1 MYSCKHWSF
10 QLCFRRISDCSTFL
24 VGLRVLLIK
33 PIEFECTD
41 FIFHYFIYTD
51 CTLQVGNK
59 KNDTEMQRYVRQ
71 NFELQLY
78 LFQEMIKAMNYYLD
92 LSVQYGPNLS
102 NLDENN
108 IADILLT

>member
-1 MYSCKHWSF
+1 MN
-10 QLCFRRISDCSTFL
+10 
-24 VGLRVLLIK
+24 VLIL
-33 PIEFECTD
+33 F
-41 FIFHYFIYTD
+41 FIILYIQIALYK
-51 CTLQVGNK
+51 LEIK

-78 LFQEMIKAMNYYLD
+78 LFQEMIKSMNYYLD

-108 IADILLT
+108 IADILLI

>member
-1 MYSCKHWSF
+1 MN
-10 QLCFRRISDCSTFL
+10 
-24 VGLRVLLIK
+24 VLIL
-33 PIEFECTD
+33 F
-41 FIFHYFIYTD
+41 FIILYIQIALYK
-51 CTLQVGNK
+51 LEIK

-102 NLDENN
+102 NSDENN